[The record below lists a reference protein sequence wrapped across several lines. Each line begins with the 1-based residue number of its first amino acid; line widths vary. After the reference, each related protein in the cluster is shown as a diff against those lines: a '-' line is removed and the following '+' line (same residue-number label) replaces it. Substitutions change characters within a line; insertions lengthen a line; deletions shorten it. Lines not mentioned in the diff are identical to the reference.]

1 MRFVLWGAIL
11 SSALMGSA
19 ITATTSRAA
28 GLDGLH
34 SKVQIGNRLC
44 MAGHMHHGSGHAW
57 GTREQALAAAA
68 KSWGSFTA
76 LEYGNA
82 WAEFRQANNPDVSC
96 WSSPGLGQ
104 GPLHWTCSISASP
117 CQVVP
122 GVHGHAVVVVAPG
135 HRRPRPT
142 VRAAQPIYPGVH

>member
-19 ITATTSRAA
+19 LAATTARAA

-34 SKVQIGNRLC
+34 TKVQIGNRLC

-57 GTREQALAAAA
+57 GAREQALAAAA
-68 KSWGSFTA
+68 KAWGSFTA
-76 LEYGNA
+76 LEYGRE
-82 WAEFRQANNPDVSC
+82 WAEFRNASNPDVSC

-104 GPLHWTCSISASP
+104 SGLHWACSVSASP
-117 CQVVP
+117 CQVTHP
-122 GVHGHAVVVVAPG
+122 GPVVVPG
-135 HRRPRPT
+135 HRRPHHVIRSVRLVPT
-142 VRAAQPIYPGVH
+142 QQIRLDR